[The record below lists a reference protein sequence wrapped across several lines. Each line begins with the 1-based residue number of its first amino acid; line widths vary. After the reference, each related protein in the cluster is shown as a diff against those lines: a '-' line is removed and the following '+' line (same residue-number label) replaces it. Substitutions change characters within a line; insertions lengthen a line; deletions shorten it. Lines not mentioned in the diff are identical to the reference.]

1 MRTVAAV
8 FLLTMLAAWLAQAQ
22 PVSDDKIYDDVRLR
36 LAGDRDVKGGALEVS
51 VAQGVVTLRGKVR
64 SEKVKQKAARLAR
77 KVKGVKK
84 VVNELE
90 IELPGAKNG
99 TEAISRRPC
108 LRA

>member
-8 FLLTMLAAWLAQAQ
+8 LWLALGAGFCLASA
-22 PVSDDKIYDDVRLR
+22 PSKSDDKIYDDVRLR
-36 LAGDRDVKGGALEVS
+36 LAGDRDVKGGALEVQ

-64 SEKVKQKAARLAR
+64 SEKIKEKAARITR

-90 IELPGAKNG
+90 IELPGA
-99 TEAISRRPC
+99 RPG
-108 LRA
+108 

>member
-1 MRTVAAV
+1 MRILAAV
-8 FLLTMLAAWLAQAQ
+8 FLLTLLAACLAQAQ
-22 PVSDDKIYDDVRLR
+22 SVSDDKIYDDVRLR

-64 SEKVKQKAARLAR
+64 SGKIKQKAERITR

-99 TEAISRRPC
+99 D
-108 LRA
+108 